1 MFGCVCQHEHSR
13 EQTWVSETVHVKV
26 QGGLSEE
33 GTCCRQEAGSEWA
46 HVCYGHGQ
54 RILGPGR
61 GEL

>member
-33 GTCCRQEAGSEWA
+33 GTCCRLLCPCEPSSDIPSGSE
-46 HVCYGHGQ
+46 
-54 RILGPGR
+54 
-61 GEL
+61 GEGA